1 MSPTS
6 VHFQTPATVVLCLL
20 IGAGGGMALAIQP
33 MFLGALLDDHVI
45 TTVELGW
52 IATAEVFTTAIGLL
66 VGVRVLRN
74 SAGRWLVVAS
84 GVIMALANY
93 GTWVAGTMMTAL
105 MSRVF
110 AGMTEGVFM
119 AVVVL
124 CITYGKA
131 PGRLNAAFMTI
142 TAVPPIAA
150 TYYMSRFGAGIGYAA
165 MAIFGLAG
173 GAMAVAIR
181 QPFAPS
187 TPEGSHRIKWTLPV
201 VLSLSGT
208 LLSSAANGAAW
219 SYVVALGLEL
229 GFHSEQIGGAVMSYT
244 ALQLVSTLLIMIIG
258 YRMPFSF
265 ALLSGTTLQFATIV
279 LLLNSHNFW
288 IFFVALSTLGF
299 LFQGCVPFTT
309 DLIISVD
316 ESRATAPLLLPLL
329 FIGLGVGSLIASPFV
344 GASVG
349 GAFHVSIVL
358 YMSAVACYALVFWL
372 RGKGFHVSDPRAS
385 AIIETPGE

>member
-1 MSPTS
+1 MSTTS

-33 MFLGALLDDHVI
+33 IYLGALLDGHVV
-45 TTVELGW
+45 TSVELGW
-52 IATAEVFTTAIGLL
+52 VATAEVLTTAIGLL
-66 VGVRVLRN
+66 VGVRVLRG
-74 SAGRWLVVAS
+74 SAARWLVVAS

-119 AVVVL
+119 AVAVL

-131 PGRLNAAFMTI
+131 PGRLNAAFLTI
-142 TAVPPIAA
+142 TAAPPIVA
-150 TYYMSRFGAGIGYAA
+150 TYYMSRFGAGIGYAG
-165 MAIFGLAG
+165 MALFGLAG

-187 TPEGSHRIKWTLPV
+187 TREASHRIKWTLPV

-208 LLSSAANGAAW
+208 LLSSAAIGAAW

-229 GFHSEQIGGAVMSYT
+229 GFHSEQIGGAIMSYT
-244 ALQLVSTLLIMIIG
+244 ALQLASTLLVMAIG

-265 ALLSGTTLQFATIV
+265 ALLGGTTLQLAVIV
-279 LLLNSHNFW
+279 LLL
-288 IFFVALSTLGF
+288 IA
-299 LFQGCVPFTT
+299 
-309 DLIISVD
+309 IISGP
-316 ESRATAPLLLPLL
+316 SSLP
-329 FIGLGVGSLIASPFV
+329 
-344 GASVG
+344 
-349 GAFHVSIVL
+349 
-358 YMSAVACYALVFWL
+358 
-372 RGKGFHVSDPRAS
+372 
-385 AIIETPGE
+385 